1 MKAKFALL
9 LLPAFMALTSCGFK
23 PAVNDRTLL
32 EDTTAHSKVFGNRDV
47 FGGQLAI
54 KKRAG
59 GEAITEPKIG
69 YQISYNSSTD
79 KLAIRF
85 VAALKEFNV
94 RAYWRRGVAAST
106 GSTLQNKKFSDATQE
121 SEQYYV
127 SLSDGNKTIT
137 AGVDEYAG
145 YAGFVVYTIHNIPY
159 SSNENVYVAA
169 YVNLVG
175 DAEGDTSDTH
185 NNSKG
190 LAVKIEKKD
199 NYTSANAFAFNPT
212 TKAHF
217 LQGTV
222 EGTLRSGDTLL
233 YATEHDSGDNVA
245 SYSNLHLLKTDSFG
259 SFYYKQDETFEY
271 FGHKSYFEHSK
282 DIFRETGLSGYSA
295 PFKEGYY
302 DIYVSRGQMNKIYY
316 NVRSTSGSPSLF
328 FHPGV
333 WEADGAEF
341 AIYMWGDG
349 VSAKWAKLESKEI
362 VRGKSVYKYDLDT
375 STYSGFKFTRMKGG
389 TAVNDYSFSN
399 PPCWDQ
405 INSDVATSQLTSYPY
420 NMVKITSSST
430 YSWWHYWDFE

>member
-32 EDTTAHSKVFGNRDV
+32 EDTTAHSDIFGNHDV
-47 FGGQLAI
+47 VGGQLAI

-94 RAYWRRGVAAST
+94 RAYWRRGVASSDGT
-106 GSTLQNKKFSDATQE
+106 TLQNKNFSDTTRE
-121 SEQYYV
+121 SEQYYL
-127 SLSDGNKTIT
+127 SLSDGHKTIT
-137 AGVDEYAG
+137 AGADEYAG

-212 TKAHF
+212 VTSHF
-217 LQGTV
+217 LQGTIN
-222 EGTLRSGDTLL
+222 GTLRSGDTLF
-233 YATEHDSGDNVA
+233 YQTGGEEGTNFC
-245 SYSNLHLLKTDSFG
+245 SYTGLHLLKTDSFG
-259 SFYYKQDETFEY
+259 SFYYKQDNIFQY
-271 FGHKSYFEHSK
+271 FGHKTYFDVADTKNS
-282 DIFRETGLSGYSA
+282 FRESSLSGYST
-295 PFKEGYY
+295 PFFEGDYNL
-302 DIYVSRGQMNKIYY
+302 YVSSGYGNHIYISSSNLVDTAHPTIY
-316 NVRSTSGSPSLF
+316 L
-328 FHPGV
+328 HPGV
-333 WEADGAEF
+333 WAAGVEEF

-349 VSAKWAKLESKEI
+349 GNAWADMTKVGNI
-362 VRGKSVYKYDLDT
+362 RGVDIYSYDGFDT
-375 STYSGFKFTRMKGG
+375 SKYSSYKTYYIHILLLYFF
-389 TAVNDYSFSN
+389 Y
-399 PPCWDQ
+399 
-405 INSDVATSQLTSYPY
+405 
-420 NMVKITSSST
+420 
-430 YSWWHYWDFE
+430 